1 MNREKVMTSAF
12 TLSQSD
18 AVAPVAAQDRL
29 ETLDVLRGAAVLGI
43 LLMNILSFA
52 LAMHGGWNPQET
64 AINGGNTR
72 ANLAYWFT
80 SQIFFEGKM
89 RCLFSLLFGAGTVL
103 FIARGDE
110 RGGGLRVA
118 DIYYRR
124 TLWLLLFGVI
134 HAYCLWSG
142 DILYPYAV
150 FGLLLLP
157 FRQAKPKWLLVAGVV
172 LLLFGVGRG
181 LWPVYDD
188 YQLRARARAAAQL
201 VAEGKPLSEEQKADQ
216 KKWEEKE
223 KRSKPDPER
232 IKKEVEAYRG
242 SYAKLFTH
250 RMPFVANMQSIWMYR
265 MGLHDVAAVMLIGM
279 ALLMTGVLTG
289 ERSHRFYLKLMLCG
303 YGIGGTLNALT
314 GWYLLRI
321 NFNPIEGYAAVLTTY
336 DTGRLLVALGHI
348 GLLVWLVKRG
358 WLRAVTRRLAAC
370 GQMALSCYLTTS
382 VICSTLFYG
391 YGFGLFAKLQRYQLL
406 YVVVAVWAL
415 LLIVCPI
422 WLRHFRYGP
431 MEWVWRS
438 LTYWRKQPM
447 RLRETATAP
456 QLEPSTAA

>member
-1 MNREKVMTSAF
+1 MTSAF
-12 TLSQSD
+12 TLSQSE
-18 AVAPVAAQDRL
+18 AVAPVTAQERS
-29 ETLDVLRGAAVLGI
+29 ESLDVLRGAAVLGI
-43 LLMNILSFA
+43 LLMNILSFGLA
-52 LAMHGGWNPQET
+52 LHGGWNPQET
-64 AINGGNTR
+64 TLNGGNTR

-110 RGGGLRVA
+110 RGGGLHVA

-134 HAYCLWSG
+134 HAYCIWAG
-142 DILYPYAV
+142 DILYAYAI
-150 FGLLLLP
+150 FGLMLFP
-157 FRQAKPKWLLVAGVV
+157 FRQAKPKWLILAAVILF
-172 LLLFGVGRG
+172 LLGTAHKMWTVS
-181 LWPVYDD
+181 DE
-188 YQLRARARAAAQL
+188 YQLRARGRAAAQL
-201 VAEGKPLSEEQKADQ
+201 VTEGKALTEEQKADQ
-216 KKWEEKE
+216 KKWEERE

-242 SYAKLFTH
+242 SYAKVFMQ
-250 RMPFVANMQSIWMYR
+250 RMPLIINYESTWLYR
-265 MGLHDVAAVMLIGM
+265 SGWSDIAAVMLIGM
-279 ALLMTGVLTG
+279 ALLMTGVLTA
-289 ERSHRFYLKLMLCG
+289 ERSSGFYLKLMLCG
-303 YGIGGTLNALT
+303 YGIGGTINALT
-314 GWYLLRI
+314 GWYLLKV
-321 NFNPIEGYAAVLTTY
+321 NFNPIEGYAAVVATY
-336 DTGRLLVALGHI
+336 DIERVLVALGHI
-348 GLLVWLVKRG
+348 GLLVWLLKRG
-358 WLRAVTRRLAAC
+358 WLRAATSRLSAC

-382 VICSTLFYG
+382 LICSTLFYG

-406 YVVVAVWAL
+406 YVVFAVWAL

-438 LTYWRKQPM
+438 LTYWRRQPM

-456 QLEPSTAA
+456 QLEPSTAV